1 MNPQPSRQ
9 GKKRRKKLPS
19 TGFELRTFCST
30 SQNYPTE
37 PRGLRYQKQNCKN
50 KKHLIRSVHCW
61 FLLRF
66 LVPKIFVFANFSQVP
81 PISANFGLYSTNL
94 DLIQQLFHLYDM
106 GGQGWTLF
114 QNQPFGLYL
123 GDPWSNFENFCW
135 CILHFVPY
143 FSHWYRF
150 ACTFAQ
156 SLGNFYQWA
165 KSGFYA
171 KIVRQFWIFHIDSHS

>member
-1 MNPQPSRQ
+1 MNFKS
-9 GKKRRKKLPS
+9 K
-19 TGFELRTFCST
+19 
-30 SQNYPTE
+30 NY
-37 PRGLRYQKQNCKN
+37 
-50 KKHLIRSVHCW
+50 LIRYVHCW